1 MNAESV
7 LESETPREPRLLSLR
22 LSIMFFL
29 QFAAMG
35 IWVPVLGRVLSA
47 AVEKGGLGF
56 SELQIGL
63 LMGVPATLAA
73 LSSPFVAG
81 QLADRYIATERLM
94 GAFAIASGALLWLA
108 AGQTQ
113 FSVWMALLVV
123 SYILRVPVATLSNSL
138 SFAHLT
144 DSKAR
149 FPRIRSWGTIGWIVG
164 SWGFAMI
171 WLQTDIHFAWLPPF
185 YQGEQ
190 VPDVVARLLDAV
202 RAGALLSIC
211 AGVYYFT
218 LPHTPPKREGVD
230 PLAFR
235 KAVGL
240 FQSRSFTVLLSAG
253 LFVSA
258 IHTIYFIQT
267 SKFLPTLGL
276 QDSYI
281 LPAMSTAQIAE
292 ILFMVFLGFFLKR
305 LGFRWVL
312 TIGVSAYAVRFGVF
326 GLTDRVP
333 LWVIVSSQGLH
344 GVCFACYYA
353 ASFLYIDHLASTDI
367 RASAQTLFGI
377 VLGIGPVLGGLL
389 SARLATWCT
398 GSDGV
403 LRYAPFWNA
412 VAAIGLVATVFL
424 AVTFRD
430 ETGEAQSTGAG

>member
-1 MNAESV
+1 
-7 LESETPREPRLLSLR
+7 
-22 LSIMFFL
+22 MFFL

-35 IWVPVLGRVLSA
+35 MWVPVLGRCLSA

-56 SELQIGL
+56 GELQLGL

-73 LSSPFVAG
+73 LLSPFVAG

-94 GAFAIASGALLWLA
+94 GLFAIVSGALLWLA

-113 FSVWMALLVV
+113 FEVWMALLIASAV
-123 SYILRVPVATLSNSL
+123 LRVPVATLSNTL
-138 SFAHLT
+138 SFSHLT

-149 FPRIRSWGTIGWIVG
+149 FPRIRSWGTIGWIAG
-164 SWGFAMI
+164 SWGFAMV
-171 WLQTDIHFAWLPPF
+171 WLLSGVHFRWLPPF
-185 YQGEQ
+185 YEGTE
-190 VPDVVARLLDAV
+190 VADVTARLLDAV
-202 RAGALLSIC
+202 RAGALLSIF
-211 AGVYYFT
+211 AGLYYFT

-235 KAVGL
+235 KAFGL
-240 FQSRSFTVLLSAG
+240 FRCRSFTVLLVAG

-276 QDSYI
+276 QDADI

-305 LGFRWVL
+305 LGFRRVL
-312 TIGVSAYAVRFGVF
+312 TIGVAAYAVRFGVF

-333 LWVIVSSQGLH
+333 LWVIISSQGLH

-353 ASFLYIDHLASTDI
+353 AAFLYIDHLASVDI

-389 SARLATWCT
+389 SARLAGWCT
-398 GSDGV
+398 GPDGV
-403 LRYAPFWNA
+403 LQYAPFWNA

-424 AVTFRD
+424 AVMFRD
-430 ETGEAQSTGAG
+430 ETGETQSAGAG